1 MKARTFILLGL
12 IVSLTLVLTAAV
24 TAKEPPDDSILEE
37 PALSS
42 SAPLG
47 VNSVEGVRAPA
58 VPLGQP
64 GLSFRYV
71 QTFGTSEQAYP
82 ADTQHL
88 NGPGGLFIDGSDN
101 LYVVEELGARMLEFD
116 STGSNVLSI
125 GIAGMHNRGE
135 YSFDNP
141 RDVTVDHNG
150 NVWTVDSYRVAQYDA
165 SGNFLQESPPDDPW
179 NSGSDDTHF
188 NIPRGIAFDSGGRLY
203 VSDTENHRIQV
214 YTFTVEGTVVYSTT
228 IGETGVSGSDNSH
241 FNQPYRI
248 AIDGSDNLYV
258 ADAGNHRLQIF
269 SSSHAY
275 VATIGVAGESGSDN
289 GHFNWPTGVHVD
301 ASKIYVADRENWRV
315 QIFDRTTRAY
325 QSTLGTDWGWN
336 DDQFAGPLD
345 VATDSASNIYVADE
359 VNHRVQ
365 KFNSS
370 GVYVSTIGV
379 TRVPYLT
386 DGYHYNHPR
395 VAIDN
400 SGNIIILEEDG
411 QRLVKLNASGV
422 FQWSAGEPGVHGD
435 DNEHFGWPHG
445 VAVDKDGRIYVVD
458 GNGNHRVQIYASDG
472 AYSATLGTGQGTG
485 NYQFD
490 WPAGIAVG
498 DNGYIYVSDANNHRV
513 QIYNGNRVFVGRI
526 GVTGECGSDNDHL
539 CSPIGIEV
547 DAAGNIYVADAGNAR
562 VQKFDSSR
570 QWQMTLGTT
579 GSWGEDFSQFSS
591 PEDIAID
598 AQGRIYVADIW
609 NQRVQ
614 VFDHSGNYLTT
625 IGGAWGSNSGQLR
638 NASGVDLDSAGNVYV
653 TDFQNGRIQKF
664 APGVPGWRQMNI
676 NGFGDRSN
684 WAVSRMSVFG
694 NYLYASAVNDAT
706 GGEVWRT
713 ATGTD
718 WSQVN
723 QDGFGSVSNLG
734 VLVGEAW
741 NGYLYA
747 GTENSDTGAE
757 IWRCQTCNGTDW
769 TQVVSG
775 GFDDSNNTTVER
787 VVVFSNTLYAT
798 TDNGVTG
805 VEVWKSSTGAPGS
818 WAQCNE
824 DGFGD
829 NKNTGLWSVAVLD
842 GYLYAATDQWGEAL
856 ETGTHTG
863 VEVWRTRDGTT
874 WSQVN
879 TDGFGD
885 PDYFASWMESFNG
898 YLYVLSTNVMDTGAQ
913 FRRCATCDGTD
924 WAPVVGDIFDDS
936 NNAGGAFMLGS
947 GNYFYVCMSNGATG
961 TEVWRTANGTSWSQ
975 MNVDGFGDS
984 NNVDVWSGAV
994 FKDRLFLGTRNDA
1007 GWRQTVNGGE
1017 VWQFVGYPIYLPL
1030 VVRNR

>member
-24 TAKEPPDDSILEE
+24 TAKEPPDDGILEG
-37 PALSS
+37 PALSPLS
-42 SAPLG
+42 PLG
-47 VNSVEGVRAPA
+47 VNSIEGVRAPA
-58 VPLGQP
+58 VALGQP

-241 FNQPYRI
+241 FDQPYRI
-248 AIDGSDNLYV
+248 AIDSSDNLYV

-676 NGFGDRSN
+676 NGFGERGHTSVLALEVFNGQLYAGTGN
-684 WAVSRMSVFG
+684 WGDGTQVWRTTDGSTWTAVSSPGFGSAYTNTNPAILDMIGFNGQLYASTGWDGIGGQIWRSPNGTAWTQVISNGFGNTNSFAISTFAVFG
-694 NYLYASAVNDAT
+694 NALYAATHNNNDGLEIWRSDTGNSGDWTRVVANGNGDADNYIATGLIEFNGYFYAAIENETDGAEIWRTDNGITWTQVAT
-706 GGEVWRT
+706 GGFGDAGNIQTGGFAVLSGYLYVSTRNDTVGAQVWRSSNG
-713 ATGTD
+713 ATWT
-718 WSQVN
+718 QVMG
-723 QDGFGSVSNLG
+723 DGFGDSNNYKIESLFASG
-734 VLVGEAW
+734 
-741 NGYLYA
+741 GYLYA
-747 GTENSDTGAE
+747 GT
-757 IWRCQTCNGTDW
+757 
-769 TQVVSG
+769 
-775 GFDDSNNTTVER
+775 
-787 VVVFSNTLYAT
+787 
-798 TDNGVTG
+798 DN
-805 VEVWKSSTGAPGS
+805 
-818 WAQCNE
+818 
-824 DGFGD
+824 D
-829 NKNTGLWSVAVLD
+829 VA
-842 GYLYAATDQWGEAL
+842 GI
-856 ETGTHTG
+856 
-863 VEVWRTRDGTT
+863 EVWRSLNGTT

-879 TDGFGD
+879 
-885 PDYFASWMESFNG
+885 P
-898 YLYVLSTNVMDTGAQ
+898 
-913 FRRCATCDGTD
+913 
-924 WAPVVGDIFDDS
+924 
-936 NNAGGAFMLGS
+936 
-947 GNYFYVCMSNGATG
+947 
-961 TEVWRTANGTSWSQ
+961 
-975 MNVDGFGDS
+975 DGFGDS
-984 NNVDVWSGAV
+984 NNISTLWSVGTVA
-994 FKDRLFLGTRNDA
+994 FKNHLYIGTWNDA
-1007 GWRQTVNGGE
+1007 NGGE
-1017 VWQFVGYPIYLPL
+1017 VWQFVGYPVYLPL
-1030 VVRNR
+1030 VVRNF